1 MRISERPAHRTQ
13 IAAFALKYGLP
24 TIGTIPPNAE
34 AGFLISDGTN
44 LRNLHYRAATLVDK
58 ILKGAKLAEMP
69 VEQPT
74 RFYLTIYLKTAKA
87 LGITFPPSI
96 LLRADK
102 VIE

>member
-1 MRISERPAHRTQ
+1 MCAGLRISRFTKFKHDED
-13 IAAFALKYGLP
+13 FGK
-24 TIGTIPPNAE
+24 
-34 AGFLISDGTN
+34 AGFLISYGTN
-44 LRNLHYRAATLVDK
+44 LRNLYYRAATLVDK

-74 RFYLTIYLKTAKA
+74 RFYLTISLKTAKA

-102 VIE
+102 VSE